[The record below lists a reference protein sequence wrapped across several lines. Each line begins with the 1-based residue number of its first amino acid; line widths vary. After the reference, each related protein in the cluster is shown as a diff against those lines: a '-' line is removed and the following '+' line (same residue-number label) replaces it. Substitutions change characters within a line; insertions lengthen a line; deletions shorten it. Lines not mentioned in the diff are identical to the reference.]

1 MYHQGI
7 QSDDVLH
14 FGAPGFR
21 QPATLCTPNTFSTRP
36 HRTVRTAFP
45 RAASAVR
52 FVAIWRSI
60 FVAERTLVPAPSNFR
75 LRASAANV
83 TAPHPD
89 GWNPLLSP
97 SRARNILQIHRETR
111 KQPHECPERGNVAC
125 RSGLYKMTSW
135 APRGALIIG
144 IKMERFLNIDR
155 ETNIGTSSFCSK
167 YSPLRQAPCAGT
179 VQEGKYI

>member
-1 MYHQGI
+1 MAFFNQLEAAGSGVVSAASPSLPPSPLVYHQGI

-52 FVAIWRSI
+52 FVAIWRGI

-97 SRARNILQIHRETR
+97 SRARNILQIHRERR
-111 KQPHECPERGNVAC
+111 KQPHECPERGNVAR

-135 APRGALIIG
+135 APRGALILA
-144 IKMERFLNIDR
+144 F
-155 ETNIGTSSFCSK
+155 
-167 YSPLRQAPCAGT
+167 
-179 VQEGKYI
+179 

>member
-1 MYHQGI
+1 MTYCTLGRRGFDSLPPFVPLTLLVLGRIAQYVQPSPGLRQ
-7 QSDDVLH
+7 QS
-14 FGAPGFR
+14 GSWRYG
-21 QPATLCTPNTFSTRP
+21 LC
-36 HRTVRTAFP
+36 
-45 RAASAVR
+45 
-52 FVAIWRSI
+52 I

-111 KQPHECPERGNVAC
+111 KQPHECPERGNVAR

-135 APRGALIIG
+135 APRGALIIAFRNG
-144 IKMERFLNIDR
+144 KSLSR
-155 ETNIGTSSFCSK
+155 
-167 YSPLRQAPCAGT
+167 LRQGSNMVPSGFHP
-179 VQEGKYI
+179 